1 MHQKIKYELFTI
13 KDSEYKIR
21 QDSIMCAVRLSENEA
36 LSNFFWLILL
46 KMLCHRQTG
55 SNTQPSDLV
64 VRLGQ

>member
-1 MHQKIKYELFTI
+1 
-13 KDSEYKIR
+13 
-21 QDSIMCAVRLSENEA
+21 MCAVRLSENEA